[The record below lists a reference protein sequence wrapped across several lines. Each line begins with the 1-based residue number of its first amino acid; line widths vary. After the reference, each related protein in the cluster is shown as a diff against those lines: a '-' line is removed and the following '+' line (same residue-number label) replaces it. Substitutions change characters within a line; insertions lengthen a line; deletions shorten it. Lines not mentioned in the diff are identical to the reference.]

1 MFLNLTSTPKIA
13 QKGPKKAPKGP
24 KKSKRGPKYGRIE
37 NKRQGCTFKT
47 KVDCLYRIVR
57 KKFLNL
63 TPTPK
68 IALKGK
74 KRAKRPKLWPISNK
88 DGALLPKLNLVVY
101 IIRPKVQVQFD
112 VLISSFNFK
121 FQFQVSISSSISSFN
136 FKIQFQVSISSFN
149 FKFQFQVS
157 NSSFN
162 FKFQLQIST
171 FYFKFQFQI
180 SISSSFFKF

>member
-1 MFLNLTSTPKIA
+1 MDVL
-13 QKGPKKAPKGP
+13 
-24 KKSKRGPKYGRIE
+24 
-37 NKRQGCTFKT
+37 KT
-47 KVDCLYRIVR
+47 KDRAVLSKPKLIVYIGLLE
-57 KKFLNL
+57 KSFWTWLQPQKL
-63 TPTPK
+63 PSK
-68 IALKGK
+68 VK

-162 FKFQLQIST
+162 FKFQLQISS